1 MNDFFKICETLVVVS
16 GCFGLGALIA
26 SFIVSQFLYNNKDD
40 EEKTEEQTEQTEEEE
55 YTSKY
60 NLEHLELV
68 ILDDDTKN
76 ELKSIVCTDETP
88 AGKVLLTYK
97 EPDFVYYARSG
108 NVIPYRFLDTVAR
121 KFVTENNCLEIYT
134 KFELMLDD
142 TAQAAPQNET
152 TESNEEKPEKEV
164 NSVFITKKKI
174 IKKREIIK
182 KSMNVFKYG
191 GTIQDF
197 EEKKTGKPENEGKKM
212 TFADYKRLME
222 KSKKEE

>member
-1 MNDFFKICETLVVVS
+1 MDDFLKMCETLVVVS

-40 EEKTEEQTEQTEEEE
+40 EEKTEEQTEEEE

-60 NLEHLELV
+60 NLDDLELV

-76 ELKSIVCTDETP
+76 ELKSVVCTDETP

-97 EPDFVYYARSG
+97 DPDFVYYARSG

-134 KFELMLDD
+134 KFEVMLDD
-142 TAQAAPQNET
+142 TAQAASQNET
-152 TESNEEKPEKEV
+152 TESNEENPEKEE

-174 IKKREIIK
+174 IKKREIIQK
-182 KSMNVFKYG
+182 KMNVFKYG

-197 EEKKTGKPENEGKKM
+197 EEKKTEKPENEGKKM

-222 KSKKEE
+222 KSKKED

>member
-1 MNDFFKICETLVVVS
+1 MDDFLKMCETLVMVS

-40 EEKTEEQTEQTEEEE
+40 EQKPEEQTEEEE

-60 NLEHLELV
+60 NLDDLELV
-68 ILDDDTKN
+68 IFDDDTKN
-76 ELKSIVCTDETP
+76 ELKSVVCTDETP

-134 KFELMLDD
+134 KFELMVDD
-142 TAQAAPQNET
+142 TTQAASQNET
-152 TESNEEKPEKEV
+152 TESNEEKERKEKKEE

-174 IKKREIIK
+174 IKKREIIQK
-182 KSMNVFKYG
+182 KMNVFKYG

-197 EEKKTGKPENEGKKM
+197 EEKKNEKPENEGKKM

-222 KSKKEE
+222 TSKKDD